1 MLYLNS
7 ARLNLTALC
16 ATFVFSSAIAAP
28 PSPSEAP
35 TRAAWNP
42 RYELIDVGS
51 LGGLIT
57 TAQHVN
63 DFGEVI
69 GTSNTTDNVS
79 QHAYLWRKGQM
90 EDLGTLGGYNSQGI
104 KVNDRGEAVGNAL
117 TEIYPDSS
125 AFLYSN
131 GQAQTL
137 PFDIAYAVNLK
148 KQVVGV
154 LTLPTSRQVAVL
166 YQNGTL
172 TQLGIFPG
180 GSYSSA
186 HDINIRGEIVG
197 GSATDGFNGEHAY
210 VYRDGKMIDLGTLG
224 GPTSSADAIND
235 FGHITG
241 VAELNDGGNFSQQ
254 HAFLYRDGH
263 MIDLGTVGTDGVNAG
278 EGINDEDVVVGVSN
292 TYPVTHATIY
302 INGKMHYLN
311 EFVDPA
317 SPLAPYVTLIE
328 GTSINNL
335 GWITADGYNSA
346 TGLYGGY
353 LLRPVGPRPGH

>member
-148 KQVVGV
+148 KQVSAQQFREDLYYRLAVFPIH
-154 LTLPTSRQVAVL
+154 LPPLRERMSDLEDLATAFVTKFQPGLILSREALQILA
-166 YQNGTL
+166 QHTW
-172 TQLGIFPG
+172 PG
-180 GSYSSA
+180 
-186 HDINIRGEIVG
+186 NVRELR
-197 GSATDGFNGEHAY
+197 N
-210 VYRDGKMIDLGTLG
+210 
-224 GPTSSADAIND
+224 AI
-235 FGHITG
+235 
-241 VAELNDGGNFSQQ
+241 E
-254 HAFLYRDGH
+254 R
-263 MIDLGTVGTDGVNAG
+263 
-278 EGINDEDVVVGVSN
+278 
-292 TYPVTHATIY
+292 ATILV
-302 INGKMHYLN
+302 G
-311 EFVDPA
+311 
-317 SPLAPYVTLIE
+317 S
-328 GTSINNL
+328 
-335 GWITADGYNSA
+335 GYEIKPEHIV
-346 TGLYGGY
+346 L
-353 LLRPVGPRPGH
+353 